1 MKTKTKLINKKT
13 LKTLM
18 FSLGMAVLMLQAM
31 PVNAQFVIN
40 KGLLKN
46 PYLDEEQS
54 NRKNRGMLGG
64 GSRGEFNI
72 STQGFG
78 SDDYGGFNI
87 GTQLFG
93 EVAPLG
99 SGCLVLAFAGAAYAF
114 KKRKNNNKNNQYEE
128 NQSNHHCCCTCA
140 WYGSVQE
147 T

>member
-1 MKTKTKLINKKT
+1 MNNKKT
-13 LKTLM
+13 LKTVM
-18 FSLGMAVLMLQAM
+18 FLLGLAVLLFQAV

-40 KGLLKN
+40 KGLLTN

-54 NRKNRGMLGG
+54 DRKNRGMLRG

-78 SDDYGGFNI
+78 SDEYGGFNI

-93 EVAPLG
+93 QEAPLG

-114 KKRKNNNKNNQYEE
+114 KKRKNNNKK
-128 NQSNHHCCCTCA
+128 
-140 WYGSVQE
+140 
-147 T
+147 